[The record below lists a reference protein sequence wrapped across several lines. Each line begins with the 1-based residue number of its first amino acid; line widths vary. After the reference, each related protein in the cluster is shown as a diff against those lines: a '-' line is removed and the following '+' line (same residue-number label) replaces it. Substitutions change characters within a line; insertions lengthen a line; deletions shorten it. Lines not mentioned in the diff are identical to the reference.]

1 MSHARAA
8 SPRLLIIDDEEAISF
23 AMWDYFGRSGYRVDR
38 ARTRE
43 EAEAL
48 LAGPES
54 FDLVIAD
61 LRLSA
66 HDTRGGLDL
75 LRQARARF
83 PEVRIIL
90 LTAYGSSEVEAEL
103 ACFSG
108 ARLLSKPQP
117 LPCIGQEVARLLAL
131 DPGFAHAAL
140 P

>member
-1 MSHARAA
+1 MSFVRAA
-8 SPRLLIIDDEEAISF
+8 GPRLLIIDDEEAISF

-48 LAGPES
+48 LAGPEP

-66 HDTRGGLDL
+66 HDPRGGLDL

-83 PEVRIIL
+83 PGVRIIL

-103 ACFSG
+103 ARFG
-108 ARLLSKPQP
+108 DARLLSKPQP
-117 LPCIGQEVARLLAL
+117 LPCISQEVARLLASQ
-131 DPGFAHAAL
+131 PGAAHASL
-140 P
+140 L